1 MISQETFD
9 LIICDL
15 LMPEV
20 DGNAILEKVKSEMPD
35 IEQPLIANYELAVRM
50 LGFSATE
57 LSKSISASPPFLA
70 IKIYP

>member
-1 MISQETFD
+1 MFIKCQGFTNS
-9 LIICDL
+9 LHR
-15 LMPEV
+15 
-20 DGNAILEKVKSEMPD
+20 KSEMPD